1 MCGGDRAHR
10 GTASRGW
17 GQEARRCAHSPSSR
31 GSGTPARL
39 NSANG
44 AASSVGLD
52 HTSGRRD
59 RVKGVYGEPRPG
71 EGRLAGGRARSGRCG
86 GRADPV
92 RAAADPDRHGRRGL
106 RHRHSH
112 SHSHRH
118 RHRRGARVAG
128 GPLCGTLNY
137 AVGTALVA
145 VNVALCDGRDTPLA
159 PTAATRLVDVN
170 LDAPFPGAPA
180 VSHSGP
186 APAAD
191 GRADRVEDAPLRAA
205 RPGNGH
211 VAASFA
217 SRRRNADVSVGDG
230 HRLRREYG

>member
-1 MCGGDRAHR
+1 MCTANHGPERGG
-10 GTASRGW
+10 W
-17 GQEARRCAHSPSSR
+17 PEA
-31 GSGTPARL
+31 GPAP
-39 NSANG
+39 AG
-44 AASSVGLD
+44 AAAVRTRYGQRLTRID
-52 HTSGRRD
+52 
-59 RVKGVYGEPRPG
+59 KGDGDF
-71 EGRLAGGRARSGRCG
+71 ATAT
-86 GRADPV
+86 
-92 RAAADPDRHGRRGL
+92 AAATATATDAAAVREWLVD
-106 RHRHSH
+106 
-112 SHSHRH
+112 
-118 RHRRGARVAG
+118 
-128 GPLCGTLNY
+128 PLCGTLNY
-137 AVGTALVA
+137 AVGTELVA
-145 VNVALCDGRDTPLA
+145 VTAALRDGRDTPLA

-170 LDAPFPGAPA
+170 LDPPSPGAPA